1 MIPFSHGDQ
10 FLENYKDQEISV
22 LVGDSVWNVVIKYSS
37 DAYRLGRGWRKF
49 VKDNDVKIDD
59 LLLFEYLVS
68 ASYDVTIFR
77 AQ

>member
-1 MIPFSHGDQ
+1 MIPFSHDVQ
-10 FLENYKDQEISV
+10 FLENFKDQDICL
-22 LVGDSVWNVVIKYSS
+22 LVGESGWNVVIKYSS
-37 DAYRLGRGWRKF
+37 DAYRLGRGWMKF

-59 LLLFEYLVS
+59 LLLFENLVS